1 MRRADGQAGFCG
13 KLPSRGDHL
22 ALGLPRGFTDP
33 WNAWLDATLPAV
45 RAALG
50 EAWREA
56 WMEAPI
62 WHFAL
67 PGGQCGAAAALG
79 VWMPSVDRVGRLFPL
94 TLAWVGA
101 CADLPGDDAAWR
113 AAAEQAG
120 LAALGS
126 DMSPEELAAR
136 LDAAPAPGGA
146 ARPAAAARW
155 WTEGA
160 PRVPPASLDLDRLPP
175 PDRFAGMLLDPS
187 LLHGVRE
194 TTP

>member
-1 MRRADGQAGFCG
+1 MQGAGGQAGFCG

-45 RAALG
+45 RAELG
-50 EAWREA
+50 EAWRDA

-62 WHFAL
+62 WHFVL
-67 PGGQCGAAAALG
+67 PGGQCGPGAALG

-94 TLAWVGA
+94 TLAWVGEEA
-101 CADLPGDDAAWR
+101 APPADDGAWR
-113 AAAEQAG
+113 EAAEAAG
-120 LAALGS
+120 LAALHG
-126 DMSPEELAAR
+126 DMAPEELAAR
-136 LDAAPAPGGA
+136 LASAPSPGGET
-146 ARPAAAARW
+146 RPAGPAQW

-160 PRVPPASLDLDRLPP
+160 PRVPPASLALDRLPA
-175 PDRFAGMLLDPS
+175 PDLFAEMLLAPR
-187 LLHGVRE
+187 RE